1 MIDLSKRQ
9 LLALLLTGLF
19 VLGAGCTGLGGSG
32 SGSNATNTTS
42 LTEGTDTEAVESAE
56 ETTERS
62 SESADEQNSSDGD
75 DGHDH
80 DHGGNSSAT
89 TENTDNASEGGAT
102 DGAIAGKMTVVVAAD
117 ELSLPARDE
126 DGDGFGMADD
136 PHTWTTRSNVTL
148 AEALARFDVT
158 ADVGSLSVDGTTYQS
173 STEGTTV
180 SYRVNGE
187 PVDPTEVAL
196 EDGDQVWVTVE
207 TDEMDAAVPG
217 TYIDNQ
223 QQHVH
228 GHMNVTVAGEELD
241 FSRSKYQSNDRYFH
255 FENGEGEYWHAHSSN
270 VTLDYALDS
279 LSGINASGETVTVDG
294 TTYDGG
300 DADTTVTVEVDGES
314 VSPSEYFLKDGDDVS
329 ITIERTGN

>member
-19 VLGAGCTGLGGSG
+19 VLGAGCTGFGGSG
-32 SGSNATNTTS
+32 GGSNTTNSTT
-42 LTEGTDTEAVESAE
+42 LTEGTDIETVETAA

-62 SESADEQNSSDGD
+62 SESD

-89 TENTDNASEGGAT
+89 AEETNDVSEGGAT
-102 DGAIAGKMTVVVAAD
+102 DDAIAGKMTVVVAAD

-136 PHTWTTRSNVTL
+136 PHMWTTRSNVTL
-148 AEALARFDVT
+148 AEALALFDVS
-158 ADVGSLSVDGTTYQS
+158 ADARSLSVDGTTYQA
-173 STEGTTV
+173 STEGTTI

-187 PVDPTEVAL
+187 PVDPTAATL

-207 TDEMDAAVPG
+207 TDEMNATVPG

-228 GHMNVTVAGEELD
+228 GHMNVTVDGEEID
-241 FSRSKYQSNDRYFH
+241 FSQSKYQSNDRHFH

-270 VTLDYALDS
+270 VTLGYALDS
-279 LSGINASGETVTVDG
+279 LSGITVSGETVTVNG
-294 TTYDGG
+294 MTYDGG
-300 DADTTVTVEVDGES
+300 DADTTVTVEVNGES